1 MGMQNTYRKAY
12 QDKLESQINE
22 WAAKLEVLK
31 AKAEQAEASVK
42 IEYDK
47 QIEAISA
54 KYEAAHTKLR
64 ELKEAGE
71 DAWESLKTGA
81 EKAWADLKQA
91 VEHAAA
97 KFK

>member
-12 QDKLESQINE
+12 QDKLEAQIKE
-22 WAAKLEVLK
+22 WAAKIEVLK
-31 AKAEQAEASVK
+31 SKAEQAEASAK
-42 IEYDK
+42 IEYHK
-47 QIEAISA
+47 QIEAIST

-81 EKAWADLKQA
+81 EKAWADLKEA
-91 VEHAAA
+91 VEHATA
-97 KFK
+97 KLK